1 MTREEEVRLSF
12 TSPGEFAAG
21 QRVRLFILANL
32 ANFVT
37 TREEV
42 RAIGARLSRIE
53 SPTPC
58 HLPLTLEIFPQMDK
72 LPHRGILLPTLIV
85 VVLTILSEGYIG
97 TGPATNHT
105 T

>member
-1 MTREEEVRLSF
+1 LQQ
-12 TSPGEFAAG
+12 G

-53 SPTPC
+53 SPMVDTSVR
-58 HLPLTLEIFPQMDK
+58 LDMI
-72 LPHRGILLPTLIV
+72 
-85 VVLTILSEGYIG
+85 EGHFTQFEG
-97 TGPATNHT
+97 EE
-105 T
+105 